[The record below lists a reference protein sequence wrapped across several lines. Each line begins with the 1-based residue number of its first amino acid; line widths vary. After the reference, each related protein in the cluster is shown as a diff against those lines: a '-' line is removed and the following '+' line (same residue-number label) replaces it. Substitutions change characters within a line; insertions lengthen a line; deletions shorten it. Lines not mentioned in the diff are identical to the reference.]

1 MNDER
6 AGFPHPS
13 PSDAGGV
20 RRVPAPRILRAD
32 QPAAGRCVLITTDV
46 RAPDESPPV
55 GRLELMLR
63 MAGAAT
69 VHAVTDFTSANARCQ
84 ELRPDLILID
94 ASPGPG
100 QDVLTSLREIVREQG
115 FLPTVLLTG
124 DTTAHTRDQA
134 LAAGAADVITK
145 PCDELEFVER
155 ISNLLKMRALYRHVQ
170 DYNIV
175 PHSGYDTSA

>member
-6 AGFPHPS
+6 TGFPHPS
-13 PSDAGGV
+13 PCDAGGV
-20 RRVPAPRILRAD
+20 RRVPAPRVLWAD
-32 QPAAGRCVLITTDV
+32 QPTTGPRVLITTDV
-46 RAPDESPPV
+46 RTPDESLPLA
-55 GRLELMLR
+55 RLELMLR

-69 VHAVTDFTSANARCQ
+69 VHAVTDVTSANARCQ

-100 QDVLTSLREIVREQG
+100 QDVLNSLREIIREPG

-134 LAAGAADVITK
+134 LAAGATDVITK
-145 PCDELEFVER
+145 PCDEVEFVER
-155 ISNLLKMRALYRHVQ
+155 ISNLLRMRALYRHVQ
-170 DYNIV
+170 DHNIV